1 MVKEHPPLKSLMT
14 YFCKVSCGVF
24 ANTEYLYDK
33 YTAVECSFP
42 QIGQNISQRGILPLM
57 R

>member
-1 MVKEHPPLKSLMT
+1 MVKEHPPLKSLMK

-24 ANTEYLYDK
+24 ANVVYLYDK
-33 YTAVECSFP
+33 YTAMECSFP
-42 QIGQNISQRGILPLM
+42 QIGQNIRCTILPLM